1 MWIKHIRSDIKYEI
15 NSKDK
20 DEVISKQWKP
30 AKDKGKI
37 VEKGFNYMKLLCDV
51 ERDMGSMLGSNK
63 FIISTPDVA

>member
-1 MWIKHIRSDIKYEI
+1 MWIKHIRPDIKYEI

-37 VEKGFNYMKLLCDV
+37 VKMGLVIWNYYITDYGVLK
-51 ERDMGSMLGSNK
+51 
-63 FIISTPDVA
+63 